1 MTILHHKDIIRHAN
15 WATNATAE
23 VFTTAGYMAA
33 EAGMRSVKLWT
44 RRQARADSVVA
55 DYPPTST
62 YVSAGISNMSPETRA
77 AHNAR
82 LNIEFEAAVTLYEG
96 QVVNIE
102 DENYTVSFTAG
113 SDGEYP
119 EHSDPVHFARV

>member
-33 EAGMRSVKLWT
+33 ERGLSAI
-44 RRQARADSVVA
+44 SVVA

>member
-1 MTILHHKDIIRHAN
+1 MTTLNHKDIIRHVN

-33 EAGMRSVKLWT
+33 DPNVRCHQD
-44 RRQARADSVVA
+44 RVA

-62 YVSAGISNMSPETRA
+62 YVSDGIAMMSPETRA